1 MIDSKIKIVSD
12 GTSFGTYLVH
22 AETGEFL
29 AEVAS
34 CTFTVGSDAKAAD
47 AEIILVGSRT
57 EVVGDLKAVIED
69 PEPNPPFICPDD
81 ANVIHMSQYIKRTSD
96 ER

>member
-34 CTFTVGSDAKAAD
+34 CTFTVGSDAKAA
-47 AEIILVGSRT
+47 AAQILIVGCKA
-57 EVVGDLKAVIED
+57 EVVGDLSAVIED
-69 PEPNPPFICPDD
+69 DELNPPLPCPDD
-81 ANVIHMSQYIKRTSD
+81 TNIIHMSQYTKRTGN

>member
-12 GTSFGTYLVH
+12 GTSFGSYLVH

-34 CTFTVGSDAKAAD
+34 CTFTVGSDAKAAA
-47 AEIILVGSRT
+47 AEIILVGCRA
-57 EVVGDLKAVIED
+57 EVVGDVKAIIED
-69 PEPNPPFICPDD
+69 PDPNPPLPCPDD
-81 ANVIHMSQYIKRTSD
+81 TNVIHISQYTKRTLD

>member
-12 GTSFGTYLVH
+12 GTSFGTYLIH

-34 CTFTVGSDAKAAD
+34 CTFCVGSDAKSAAAQITIVGCK
-47 AEIILVGSRT
+47 AEVS
-57 EVVGDLKAVIED
+57 GDLTSILED
-69 PEPNPPFICPDD
+69 EIPNPPLPCPDD
-81 ANVIHMSQYIKRTSD
+81 TNVIRISEYIKRTNH
-96 ER
+96 E